1 MAQVTP
7 VIADFRT
14 LFPQFANVVTY
25 PDSLIT
31 AYFGIAECYIA
42 NEANPCLSDACL
54 LHAIY
59 LMTAHL
65 LAIQDLANAGK
76 TPGFVTSATVGSVSV
91 SVQPPPQ
98 TDQWQWW
105 LSLTPYGQQ
114 LLAMF
119 QVAGAAG
126 IYAGS
131 LPERAAFRK
140 VGGTF

>member
-14 LFPQFANVVTY
+14 LFPQFADDTTY

-31 AYFGIAECYIA
+31 AYFAIAECYIQ
-42 NEANPCLSDACL
+42 NEANPCLSDNCL
-54 LHAIY
+54 LQAIY

-65 LAIQDLANAGK
+65 LRIQDLANAGK
-76 TPGFVTSATVGSVSV
+76 TPAFVTSATVGSVTV
-91 SVQPPPQ
+91 ATQPPPQ

-105 LSLTPYGQQ
+105 LSLTPYGQS
-114 LLAMF
+114 LLAML

-140 VGGTF
+140 VGGIF

>member
-7 VIADFRT
+7 VIADFRVQ
-14 LFPQFANVVTY
+14 FPQFASDITY

-31 AYFGIAECYIA
+31 AYFSIAECYIE

-54 LHAIY
+54 LQSIY

-65 LAIQDLANAGK
+65 LAIQNLANAGK
-76 TPGFVTSATVGSVSV
+76 TPKFVTSATVGSVSV

-114 LLAMF
+114 LLALL
-119 QVAGAAG
+119 QVSGAAG

-140 VGGTF
+140 VGGIF